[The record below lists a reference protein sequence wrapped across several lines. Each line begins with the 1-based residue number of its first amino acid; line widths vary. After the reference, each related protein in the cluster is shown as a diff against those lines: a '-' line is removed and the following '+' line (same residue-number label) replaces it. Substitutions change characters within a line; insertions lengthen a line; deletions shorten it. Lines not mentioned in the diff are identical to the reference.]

1 MRKIFNYL
9 ANLTKSKTE
18 ESSKRFLALYVVL
31 VIVSI
36 LTYKYTTS
44 GNFTLVLA
52 QVLGFA
58 GLLLGIGS
66 WQNVQDKKNKGKD
79 EGKNE

>member
-1 MRKIFNYL
+1 MRKIFEYFT
-9 ANLTKSKTE
+9 NLTKAKTE
-18 ESSKRFLALYVVL
+18 ESSKRFLALYVVI

-66 WQNVQDKKNKGKD
+66 WQNVQDKKNTRKD
-79 EGKNE
+79 ETKND